1 MLSILNRRFS
11 AVSSHGCWISRTPAF
26 VQSFSTNKPTISA
39 SPRNPQDVGLFSL
52 PNLHKPQDFLS
63 IANDAMADC
72 NSLRQTIRSSLETS
86 ALSPRET
93 LHVLDD
99 ISNTVCSVIDA
110 SELCRSVHS
119 SPQWR
124 HAAST
129 AFQMLSEYIAEL
141 NADVSLY
148 QSLVPITSNPTVML
162 SLSDEE
168 RRMAFL
174 LQKEFE
180 RDAIHLPDKE
190 RAEVQ
195 QLNGFV
201 VQLETM
207 FTENLVHHKNF
218 DIQQPLVEDVYQ
230 TIPPHIIQQNIP
242 QSNTRRDSVTLTTEP
257 GIANSLLKYSSSSDL
272 RMEVYMEANTLC
284 PQNLEVLDALIK
296 QRHEMAVKMGY
307 PSYAHYF
314 LSDKMAS
321 TPDNVMNFLNEV
333 KDVSKD
339 RYNRDLEMLSKV
351 KSQLENTNEP
361 LQPWDLSYYTGV
373 VKGHIFEG
381 QDDAG
386 EGSLAGYFT
395 VEQSI
400 EGMKELVKR
409 LFGIEMQEVALGTTE
424 RWDQETSSD
433 FGSNGI
439 RKFEFFH
446 EVDGQALGTMY
457 LDLHPRQGK
466 YTHAAHFTVRC
477 GCESRESSDNGQT
490 HYQLPIVALVT
501 NVSPPS
507 SKTGVAVLSH
517 SEVETIFHEFG
528 HAMHSLLSRTSFQ
541 HLSGTRTAMDF
552 VETPS
557 HLMECYVWNEEFLT
571 IIGRHFQTGAPVPTK
586 NIENLVR
593 SRNAFKAMEVQSQCV
608 YAMFDQLIFGLPE
621 KWQSA
626 GSTSDLFAKLHHE
639 NGLLFANG
647 THWHS
652 KFGHLV
658 SYGAGYYSY
667 LNASLF
673 SADIWNKCFANGTDA
688 FSRNAGEKYWKE
700 ILVHGGAK
708 DPNQML
714 KAMLGRGPKVDSF
727 FKSLG

>member
-1 MLSILNRRFS
+1 MLSRLNRRFCATS
-11 AVSSHGCWISRTPAF
+11 YSYSFKGWIQKTPEF
-26 VQSFSTNKPTISA
+26 VQFFSTSTPTTGA
-39 SPRNPQDVGLFSL
+39 SPRNPLDVGLFSL

-63 IANDAMADC
+63 IANDAMIDC

-93 LHVLDD
+93 LHVLDG

-148 QSLVPITSNPTVML
+148 QSLVPITSNPTIML
-162 SLSDEE
+162 SLSEEE

-207 FTENLVHHKNF
+207 FTENLVHHKSF
-218 DIQQPLVEDVYQ
+218 DVQQPLVEDLYR
-230 TIPPHIIQQNIP
+230 TIPPHVIQQNIP
-242 QSNTRRDSVTLTTEP
+242 QSNAGRDSVTLTTEP
-257 GIANSLLKYSSSSDL
+257 HIANSLLKYSSSSNL
-272 RMEVYMEANTLC
+272 RKEVYMEMNTLC
-284 PQNLEVLDALIK
+284 PQNLDVLDALIK
-296 QRHEMAVKMGY
+296 QRHEMAIKMGY

-321 TPDNVMNFLNEV
+321 TPENVMKFLNEV
-333 KDVSKD
+333 KGASKD
-339 RYNRDLEMLSKV
+339 RYNQDLAMLSKV

-373 VKGHIFEG
+373 IKSHLFEG

-409 LFGIEMQEVALGTTE
+409 LFGIEMQEVQLGPTE
-424 RWDQETSSD
+424 RWDQEVTSNLA
-433 FGSNGI
+433 SNGI

-446 EVDGQALGTMY
+446 EVDDKAMGTMY

-466 YTHAAHFTVRC
+466 YTHAAHFTVQC
-477 GCESRESSDNGQT
+477 GCESRESSANGQT
-490 HYQLPIVALVT
+490 QYQLPIVALVT
-501 NVSPPS
+501 NISPPLANS
-507 SKTGVAVLSH
+507 GTAVLSH
-517 SEVETIFHEFG
+517 SEVETVFHEFG
-528 HAMHSLLSRTSFQ
+528 HAMHR
-541 HLSGTRTAMDF
+541 
-552 VETPS
+552 
-557 HLMECYVWNEEFLT
+557 
-571 IIGRHFQTGAPVPTK
+571 
-586 NIENLVR
+586 
-593 SRNAFKAMEVQSQCV
+593 
-608 YAMFDQLIFGLPE
+608 
-621 KWQSA
+621 
-626 GSTSDLFAKLHHE
+626 
-639 NGLLFANG
+639 
-647 THWHS
+647 
-652 KFGHLV
+652 
-658 SYGAGYYSY
+658 
-667 LNASLF
+667 
-673 SADIWNKCFANGTDA
+673 
-688 FSRNAGEKYWKE
+688 
-700 ILVHGGAK
+700 
-708 DPNQML
+708 
-714 KAMLGRGPKVDSF
+714 
-727 FKSLG
+727 

>member
-1 MLSILNRRFS
+1 MLSRLNRRFCATS
-11 AVSSHGCWISRTPAF
+11 YSCSLKGWIQKTPEF
-26 VQSFSTNKPTISA
+26 VQFFSTSTPTTGA
-39 SPRNPQDVGLFSL
+39 SPRNPLDVGLFSL

-63 IANDAMADC
+63 IANDAMTDC

-93 LHVLDD
+93 LHVLDG

-148 QSLVPITSNPTVML
+148 QSLVPITSNPTIML
-162 SLSDEE
+162 SLSEEE

-207 FTENLVHHKNF
+207 FTENLVHHKSF
-218 DIQQPLVEDVYQ
+218 DIQQPLVEDLYR
-230 TIPPHIIQQNIP
+230 TIPPHVIQQNIP
-242 QSNTRRDSVTLTTEP
+242 QSNAGRDSVTLTTEP
-257 GIANSLLKYSSSSDL
+257 HIANSLLKYSSSSNL
-272 RMEVYMEANTLC
+272 RKEVYMEMNTLC
-284 PQNLEVLDALIK
+284 PQNLDVLDALIK
-296 QRHEMAVKMGY
+296 QRHEMAIKMGY

-321 TPDNVMNFLNEV
+321 TPENVMKFLNEV
-333 KDVSKD
+333 KGASKD
-339 RYNRDLEMLSKV
+339 RYNQDLAMLSKV

-373 VKGHIFEG
+373 IKSHLFEG

-409 LFGIEMQEVALGTTE
+409 LFGIEMQEVQLGPTE
-424 RWDQETSSD
+424 RWDQEVTSNLA
-433 FGSNGI
+433 SNGI

-446 EVDGQALGTMY
+446 EVDDKALGTMY

-466 YTHAAHFTVRC
+466 YTHAAHFTVQC
-477 GCESRESSDNGQT
+477 GCESRESSANGQT
-490 HYQLPIVALVT
+490 QYQLPIVALVT
-501 NVSPPS
+501 NISPPIANS
-507 SKTGVAVLSH
+507 GTAVLSH
-517 SEVETIFHEFG
+517 SEVETVFHEFG

-557 HLMECYVWNEEFLT
+557 HVMECYVWNEEFLN
-571 IIGRHFQTGAPVPTK
+571 IIGKHFKTGAPIPAK
-586 NIENLVR
+586 NIENLVK
-593 SRNAFKAMEVQSQCV
+593 SRNAFKAMEVQSQ
-608 YAMFDQLIFGLPE
+608 
-621 KWQSA
+621 W
-626 GSTSDLFAKLHHE
+626 
-639 NGLLFANG
+639 
-647 THWHS
+647 
-652 KFGHLV
+652 
-658 SYGAGYYSY
+658 
-667 LNASLF
+667 
-673 SADIWNKCFANGTDA
+673 
-688 FSRNAGEKYWKE
+688 
-700 ILVHGGAK
+700 
-708 DPNQML
+708 
-714 KAMLGRGPKVDSF
+714 
-727 FKSLG
+727 